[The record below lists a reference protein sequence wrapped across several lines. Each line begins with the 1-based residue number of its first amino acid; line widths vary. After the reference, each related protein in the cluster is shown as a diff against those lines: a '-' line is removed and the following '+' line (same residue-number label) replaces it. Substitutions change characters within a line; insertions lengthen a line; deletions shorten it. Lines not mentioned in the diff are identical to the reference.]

1 MIRTLRTLTFAAAL
15 VAVPSFAQA
24 QVTLGPMVAYH
35 NDADFGI
42 GATLGVP
49 FGGAHEN
56 LGFLGDFLVF
66 FPDAPGLDFFEINA
80 NLTYDIPIE
89 DASVLPFVL
98 AGLNLA
104 RASVGDFSNT
114 EIGLN
119 VGGGIKFAAG
129 ALQPLVG
136 VRLEL
141 EGGDGF
147 VIFGALPFSLG
158 G

>member
-1 MIRTLRTLTFAAAL
+1 MRR
-15 VAVPSFAQA
+15 
-24 QVTLGPMVAYH
+24 
-35 NDADFGI
+35 D
-42 GATLGVP
+42 
-49 FGGAHEN
+49 
-56 LGFLGDFLVF
+56 
-66 FPDAPGLDFFEINA
+66 LDFFEINA

-89 DASVLPFVL
+89 DASVLPFAL

-119 VGGGIKFAAG
+119 VGGGLKFGAG

-147 VIFGALPFSLG
+147 VIFGALPFALG